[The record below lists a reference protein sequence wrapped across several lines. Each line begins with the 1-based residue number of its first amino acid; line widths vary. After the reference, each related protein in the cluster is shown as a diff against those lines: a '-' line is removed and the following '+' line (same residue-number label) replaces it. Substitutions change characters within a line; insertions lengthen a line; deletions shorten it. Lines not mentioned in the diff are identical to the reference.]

1 MTKNYTY
8 AFVFGTH
15 PKLSF
20 GELSAV
26 LQNDGIVVESLVLR
40 NTIGWLE
47 TATELA
53 ADDLM
58 MRLGGTTKIVQ
69 VVGTFDDETV
79 ADYLLS
85 RVNRDS
91 KFHFGFSL
99 YALEPGIST
108 KKSLKTLHTLG
119 IALKKTFKAD
129 EISCRFVSSQEVE
142 LSSVIVHKERLLKN
156 GVEIVILKAA
166 NEILFGAT
174 LAVQPFQDWS
184 HRDYGRPA
192 RDDRSG
198 MLPPKLAR
206 MMLNLSGATAMDTV
220 LDPFCGSGTVLQEAV
235 LLGCKKIIGTD
246 VSKKA
251 VADTRENMEWLK
263 QETGKYVEKIA
274 VCDARELLAKKI
286 IAPES
291 IDRIVFEGYLGK
303 TTPNAKAIEQ
313 QLFELEKL
321 YRDTFIILE
330 RALSKN
336 GTIVAALPFWTL
348 SKAEIIHL
356 PIKKLL
362 AKSNLKIVDAYF
374 YRRPQ
379 SVVGRE
385 IIVLK
390 K

>member
-1 MTKNYTY
+1 MNTTHTY

-20 GELSAV
+20 GELATV
-26 LQNDGIVVESLVLR
+26 LKTDGVSIETLELR

-47 TATELA
+47 TSTDIDA
-53 ADDLM
+53 AALM
-58 MRLGGTTKIVQ
+58 TRLGGTTKIVR
-69 VVGTFDDETV
+69 VVGVFDEEVV

-99 YALEPGIST
+99 YALDSGIST
-108 KKSLKTLHTLG
+108 KKSLKTIHTLG
-119 IALKKTFKAD
+119 LALKKIFKAD

-156 GVEIVILKAA
+156 GVEIVMLKS
-166 NEILFGAT
+166 NDGVLFGAT

-206 MMLNLSGATAMDTV
+206 MMLNLSGATATDTV

-251 VADTRENMEWLK
+251 ISDTRENMEWLK
-263 QETGKYVEKIA
+263 QETGKQIEKMA
-274 VCDARELLAKKI
+274 VCDAREL
-286 IAPES
+286 IAQKVVSAES
-291 IDRIVFEGYLGK
+291 IDRVVFEGYLGK

-321 YRDTFIILE
+321 YRDAFIILE
-330 RALSKN
+330 RVLRTD
-336 GTIVAALPFWTL
+336 GTIVAALPFWTV

-362 AKSNLKIVDAYF
+362 AKSNLKIVDTYF

-385 IIVLK
+385 ILVLK